1 MADRLYGGLGGTG
14 SQIGGSFGQG
24 LTRPTSETNLRQ
36 LAYGDVPVSVAA
48 RPGSAL
54 GLLQGSSIVSAN
66 GLRSTANLGLAGR
79 SNYLSN
85 SASSLLASVKN
96 EQAKQDQSLTESLAA
111 ILPPDLRHL
120 LGTSAVTSTT
130 ATTSDS
136 SAILNAVSGRFKW
149 NSMRKLDASLQ
160 QGGIRTAV
168 LEDLRGSPLTR
179 RRALEEELMRLT
191 DDRSRLRTEKD
202 RERELRIRRE
212 LEKYAALRDP
222 IKRY

>member
-1 MADRLYGGLGGTG
+1 MFVL
-14 SQIGGSFGQG
+14 
-24 LTRPTSETNLRQ
+24 E
-36 LAYGDVPVSVAA
+36 
-48 RPGSAL
+48 
-54 GLLQGSSIVSAN
+54 
-66 GLRSTANLGLAGR
+66 
-79 SNYLSN
+79 
-85 SASSLLASVKN
+85 
-96 EQAKQDQSLTESLAA
+96 
-111 ILPPDLRHL
+111 
-120 LGTSAVTSTT
+120 
-130 ATTSDS
+130 
-136 SAILNAVSGRFKW
+136 
-149 NSMRKLDASLQ
+149 

>member
-1 MADRLYGGLGGTG
+1 MGDLFSWIFWVLIVPYVCRAYSTLRQGSLEGSGMADRLYGGLGGTG
-14 SQIGGSFGQG
+14 SQVGGSLGQG

-85 SASSLLASVKN
+85 SASSLLASVKS

-120 LGTSAVTSTT
+120 LGTSAATSTT

-136 SAILNAVSGRFKW
+136 TAILNAVSFKL
-149 NSMRKLDASLQ
+149 N
-160 QGGIRTAV
+160 
-168 LEDLRGSPLTR
+168 
-179 RRALEEELMRLT
+179 
-191 DDRSRLRTEKD
+191 
-202 RERELRIRRE
+202 
-212 LEKYAALRDP
+212 
-222 IKRY
+222 